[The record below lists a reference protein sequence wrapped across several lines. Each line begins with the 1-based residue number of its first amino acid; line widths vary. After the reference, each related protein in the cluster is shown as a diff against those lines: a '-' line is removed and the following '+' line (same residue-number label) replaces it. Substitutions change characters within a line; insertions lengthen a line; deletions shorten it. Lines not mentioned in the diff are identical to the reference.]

1 MSRQLS
7 EQEVRQV
14 FAAMELS
21 ELIELAEKEG
31 HPTAGAS
38 KEDLI
43 ERLLGNCSGCKK
55 KADAMTVVYIPLNGQ
70 PIVQNNNKQAPC
82 LGCGK

>member
-1 MSRQLS
+1 MSRQLT
-7 EQEVRQV
+7 EQEARQA
-14 FAAMELS
+14 FAEMDLS
-21 ELIELAEKEG
+21 ELFDLAEQEG

-70 PIVQNNNKQAPC
+70 PIIQNNNKQAPC